1 MTDRKPGKGMRILG
15 ILAGTAALVL
25 LMLYMAGLFVPD
37 KIGPG
42 TVILEEKEFFPR
54 ETVKAVTET
63 ITEFY
68 EAVGTVRPRQETSV
82 ESQVQ
87 GRIVEVLV
95 RPGDTVKEGD
105 RLVVLDNREF
115 RARLESAKQMVVSAR
130 ARKEQA
136 LQAVKAAEAAFTQAE
151 AAHKRVQTYY
161 KSEAATRQH
170 REEAESAFQQAG
182 AGVKQALDGLKGA
195 ESGIRQAEKGVVE
208 ARIVQNYTEIRSS
221 ATGEVAKRLVEP
233 GDMAFPGKPLVVLQT
248 RDALRLEALLPE
260 GLIDRVEMGKELDV
274 NLDALHRKLKGRV
287 SEVVP
292 FADPATRSFLVKV
305 DLPAE
310 KGLYPGMFGRLLAP
324 VGKISV
330 VWIPEKA
337 LRRVGQL
344 EMVTARMGNDWTE
357 IYVTTGRS
365 SDGRLEILSGLSG
378 GEEIA
383 VKGEVR

>member
-1 MTDRKPGKGMRILG
+1 MRILG

-25 LMLYMAGLFVPD
+25 LMLYMAGVFVPD

-42 TVILEEKEFFPR
+42 TVNREKEEFSPG
-54 ETVKAVTET
+54 ETARAVRET

-115 RARLESAKQMVVSAR
+115 RARLDSAKQMVVSAR

-136 LQAVKAAEAAFTQAE
+136 LQAVKAAKAAFTQAE

-161 KSEAATRQH
+161 KAEAATRQQL
-170 REEAESAFQQAG
+170 EEAESAFQQAG
-182 AGVKQALDGLKGA
+182 AGVKQALEGLKAA
-195 ESGIRQAEKGVVE
+195 ESGIMQAEKGVVE

-221 ATGEVAKRLVEP
+221 AAGEVAKRLVER

-248 RDALRLEALLPE
+248 RGALRLEALLPE

-274 NLDALHRKLKGRV
+274 MIDALHSKLKGRV
-287 SEVVP
+287 TEVVP

-310 KGLYPGMFGRLLAP
+310 KGLYPGMFGRLLTP

-357 IYVTTGRS
+357 IYVTTGRT

-378 GEEIA
+378 GDEIA